1 MFSGENIKELNDKN
15 NILLRTVDGIAK
27 LQADLT
33 LLPLASTNTLKE
45 NIHDFPKTGSPQIK
59 QLLVENLDM
68 LPSIN
73 LFSHSHFI
81 NYGGSYYS
89 YLFAK
94 IYAAQIWHQMF
105 AADPLN
111 R

>member
-1 MFSGENIKELNDKN
+1 MNYANTMV
-15 NILLRTVDGIAK
+15 LRSLDGIAK

-33 LLPLASTNTLKE
+33 LLPLASTNSLKE
-45 NIHDFPKTGSPQIK
+45 NIYDFPKTGSSSIK
-59 QLLVENLDM
+59 QLLVENLTM
-68 LPSIN
+68 LPTVN

-89 YLFAK
+89 YLLAK
-94 IYAAQIWHQMF
+94 MYAAQIWHRMF

-111 R
+111 T